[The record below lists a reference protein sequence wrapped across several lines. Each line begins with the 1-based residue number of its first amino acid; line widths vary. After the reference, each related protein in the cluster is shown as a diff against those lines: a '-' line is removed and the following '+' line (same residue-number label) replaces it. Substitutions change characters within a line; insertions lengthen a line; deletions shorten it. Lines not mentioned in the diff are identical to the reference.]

1 MGSKIAEKK
10 AINLLV
16 ANLFIISMLNKTKYH
31 ADVQYSNNVQI
42 RYMDNDIQFMLACA
56 PTPKTHN
63 YNPVNCS
70 LLVVIC
76 IMSVT
81 L

>member
-16 ANLFIISMLNKTKYH
+16 ANLFIVNMLNKTKCH
-31 ADVQYSNNVQI
+31 TDVQYVNNVQI
-42 RYMDNDIQFMLACA
+42 RYVDNDVQFMLACA

-76 IMSVT
+76 TLSVT